1 MNAANRV
8 AFRLRVRPELLEE
21 YRAVHSPVR
30 REMLETIAASGR
42 RNYSLFLDESDGT
55 LFGYYEVDDDAA
67 AQASL
72 AQSPVASAWEAEMN
86 RFFLP
91 VDGTAP
97 DDSAPG
103 RADQAA
109 PRLIEVFHLA
119 DQLESA

>member
-1 MNAANRV
+1 MGRV
-8 AFRLRVRPELLEE
+8 RVGFRLRVRPELLDE

-42 RNYSLFLDESDGT
+42 RDYSLFLDESDGT

-72 AQSPVASAWEAEMN
+72 AQSPVATAWEAEMS

-91 VDGTAP
+91 VDGTGS
-97 DDSAPG
+97 DGTAPG
-103 RADQAA
+103 RADQTAR
-109 PRLIEVFHLA
+109 RLTEVFNLA
-119 DQLESA
+119 DQLEKA